1 MTTVAVAA
9 VDKPFRVLFSGN
21 IDKTCEDLIL
31 LARKRGQ
38 EIELWDARR
47 DGTGGKVIL
56 TVSKH
61 EDVSEVP
68 APPLRVPM
76 MDLIADSA
84 LHKGER
90 ALAVALRFARAY
102 DYQDRRDARG

>member
-1 MTTVAVAA
+1 MTTVAVA
-9 VDKPFRVLFSGN
+9 DKPFRVLFAGN
-21 IDKTCEDLIL
+21 IDKTVEDLIL

-38 EIELWDARR
+38 EVELWDARK
-47 DGTGGKVIL
+47 DGSGGRVIL
-56 TVSKH
+56 TVSKYG
-61 EDVSEVP
+61 DVNEVP

-84 LHKGER
+84 LHKGKR

-102 DYQDRRDARG
+102 DYQDRREAHG

>member
-1 MTTVAVAA
+1 MTTAA
-9 VDKPFRVLFSGN
+9 ASKPFRVLFAGN
-21 IDKTCEDLIL
+21 IDKTVEDLIL

-56 TVSKH
+56 TVSKYG
-61 EDVSEVP
+61 DVSEVL

-102 DYQDRRDARG
+102 DYQDRREARG